1 MRKVSHSKL
10 VVPELTAKV
19 QVKVIGLDELKAIVE
34 EVDKL
39 ASRLDNLEIQ
49 IKTSL
54 PEELKS

>member
-1 MRKVSHSKL
+1 MSHSKL